1 MTNTETLNEM
11 FAKARTAQEE
21 FAEYDQVQVDAVVKA
36 IARAVFDNAERLA
49 RMAVDETGMGVYEDK
64 VRKNIGKSRVIWNDC
79 KGGKSVG
86 VVERIPEEG
95 IVAVAKPMGVIGC
108 ITPAVEPVV
117 TPMCNAMFAAKG
129 GNAVIICPHPLSVKC
144 SAETVRMINAELAR
158 LGAPENL
165 IQCIADPAKEIS
177 KLVMEKCDVCICT
190 GESDMVK
197 AAYSSGKPAFGAS
210 PGNVQAIIDT
220 DVKFG
225 RAIPMIIEGRCFDN
239 GIICSSEQTAVIPSG
254 KIEEAI
260 KIFEEHGTY
269 YASRTDEVQAIRRA
283 LFHNGELN
291 KALIGKSAAEV
302 AAAAGIQIPE
312 GTRMIL
318 VKADFAGDNDDLA
331 KRKMA
336 PVQALYTYDSW
347 DEAISIA
354 RANLKAAG
362 AGHSVVIHS
371 CNQEHIENAALKL
384 PASRFLIN
392 QICSADN
399 GGSFFNGLHASTTL
413 GCGSLGNNS
422 RSENLS
428 WEYMFNKSRI
438 AYIKPDSSMPSDR
451 EIWS

>member
-1 MTNTETLNEM
+1 MKKFIMHYNLYILTVFGVIIL
-11 FAKARTAQEE
+11 FYAAFSWSSLAVLHRCICL
-21 FAEYDQVQVDAVVKA
+21 FDAG
-36 IARAVFDNAERLA
+36 IILHL
-49 RMAVDETGMGVYEDK
+49 
-64 VRKNIGKSRVIWNDC
+64 W
-79 KGGKSVG
+79 
-86 VVERIPEEG
+86 EEG
-95 IVAVAKPMGVIGC
+95 KFPGGFTEMITEKLNFTQKDPQFGSFVTVTLVLLIGFVPLFFSNVPFLIFAGIFLGYIESFAHIAAIKIFDKKKPY
-108 ITPAVEPVV
+108 TP
-117 TPMCNAMFAAKG
+117 G
-129 GNAVIICPHPLSVKC
+129 
-144 SAETVRMINAELAR
+144 
-158 LGAPENL
+158 
-165 IQCIADPAKEIS
+165 
-177 KLVMEKCDVCICT
+177 MEKCDVCICT

-336 PVQALYTYDSW
+336 PVQALYTYDSCLLLW
-347 DEAISIA
+347 TPSFLLCWLHSNLISYF
-354 RANLKAAG
+354 
-362 AGHSVVIHS
+362 
-371 CNQEHIENAALKL
+371 AL
-384 PASRFLIN
+384 
-392 QICSADN
+392 
-399 GGSFFNGLHASTTL
+399 
-413 GCGSLGNNS
+413 
-422 RSENLS
+422 
-428 WEYMFNKSRI
+428 
-438 AYIKPDSSMPSDR
+438 
-451 EIWS
+451 